1 VTETP
6 RFFDIPAAAVYANSI
21 GLTGVTAYTIRMA
34 INSGRL
40 AHIKEGRKFY
50 VSKLAVD
57 AWLAKA
63 ERRGRA

>member
-40 AHIKEGRKFY
+40 AHIKQGKKFY
-50 VSKLAVD
+50 TSKAAID
-57 AWLAKA
+57 AWLARA
-63 ERRGRA
+63 EKRVRA